1 VILVGTDHYG
11 DDAFTLTRQSY
22 ATPYGVLPTAQPVV
36 DAVVDVIGE
45 EAAFAG
51 ELRHRNEHSLELV
64 AVWLHHMRR
73 GAPVEMVPILVGS
86 LHRHIYNES
95 APEDDEQVTKAL
107 DALAAATRGRR
118 VAVVASGDMSHVG
131 TAFGGDPLND
141 EMRAQVQ
148 KDDDDLIDAMRQ
160 GSAGRFFDLIRS
172 VRDRNNVCGVTPIYV
187 MLRLLGEVQG
197 EVYGYASCPADA
209 EGTSAVTVC
218 GMVFH

>member
-1 VILVGTDHYG
+1 
-11 DDAFTLTRQSY
+11 
-22 ATPYGVLPTAQPVV
+22 
-36 DAVVDVIGE
+36 
-45 EAAFAG
+45 
-51 ELRHRNEHSLELV
+51 
-64 AVWLHHMRR
+64 
-73 GAPVEMVPILVGS
+73 
-86 LHRHIYNES
+86 
-95 APEDDEQVTKAL
+95 
-107 DALAAATRGRR
+107 